1 MKNKFLKTTVF
12 IILLLLVGIGLDR
25 WYISKSKEAID
36 LKPDTE
42 IIQEQLKNVSKLVVN
57 EAKLSQVFTYK
68 DQQSYFMNLISFDKK
83 AVVVV
88 NADVQVMYD
97 LSKLDYQI
105 DEVNKVVRIISIP
118 KEEIKINPDIKIYD
132 VEQSRFNTFKGEDY
146 NKINEKV
153 KAEFYTKV
161 LKSNITTNA
170 KNRLISELSKFLVV
184 TNSLGWTLQ
193 YQDMDI
199 KQQTDFEQPL
209 QLKH

>member
-105 DEVNKVVRIISIP
+105 DDVNKVVRIIAIP

-209 QLKH
+209 QL

>member
-209 QLKH
+209 QL

>member
-36 LKPDTE
+36 LKPNTE

-105 DEVNKVVRIISIP
+105 DDVNKVVRIIAIP

-209 QLKH
+209 QL

>member
-1 MKNKFLKTTVF
+1 MKNNF
-12 IILLLLVGIGLDR
+12 IRPLILVVLLIVLGIGLDR
-25 WYISKSKEAID
+25 WRIARSKTEAE

-97 LSKLDYQI
+97 LSQLVYQV
-105 DEVNKVVRIISIP
+105 DAMNKVVRITAIP

-132 VEQSRFNTFKGEDY
+132 VEQSRFNTFKGDDY
-146 NKINEKV
+146 NKINEKI
-153 KAEFYTKV
+153 KKEFYAKV
-161 LKSNITTNA
+161 MQSNITANA

-184 TNSLGWTLQ
+184 TSSLGWTLQ
-193 YQDMDI
+193 YQDQEI
-199 KQQTDFEQPL
+199 KHQADLEQQIKL
-209 QLKH
+209 

>member
-1 MKNKFLKTTVF
+1 MKNKFLRTTVF
-12 IILLLLVGIGLDR
+12 IVLLLLIGIGIDR

-105 DEVNKVVRIISIP
+105 DEVNKVVRIIEIP

-161 LKSNITTNA
+161 LKSNLTANA

-193 YQDMDI
+193 YQEKEI

-209 QLKH
+209 QL

>member
-1 MKNKFLKTTVF
+1 MKSKFLKTTVF

-105 DEVNKVVRIISIP
+105 DDVNKVVRIIAIP

-209 QLKH
+209 QL

>member
-1 MKNKFLKTTVF
+1 MKNKFLRTTVF
-12 IILLLLVGIGLDR
+12 IVLLLLIGIGLDR

-105 DEVNKVVRIISIP
+105 DEVNKVVRIIAIP

-153 KAEFYTKV
+153 KAEFYAKV
-161 LKSNITTNA
+161 IKSNITTNA

-193 YQDMDI
+193 YQDREI

-209 QLKH
+209 QL

>member
-1 MKNKFLKTTVF
+1 MKSKFLKTTVF

-209 QLKH
+209 QL

>member
-1 MKNKFLKTTVF
+1 MKNKFLRTTVF
-12 IILLLLVGIGLDR
+12 IVLLLLIGIGLDR

-105 DEVNKVVRIISIP
+105 DEVNKVVRIIAIP

-153 KAEFYTKV
+153 KVEFYTKV

-184 TNSLGWTLQ
+184 TNSLGWTLK
-193 YQDMDI
+193 YQDKEI

-209 QLKH
+209 QL